1 MEAIEQ
7 RDSMIKI
14 FDSMPDAILLTKKKE
29 TVKTTVTNVE
39 GEAIMVGE
47 VGATRFDLIY
57 CNKRTDELY

>member
-1 MEAIEQ
+1 MEAIQQ

-14 FDSMPDAILLTKKKE
+14 FDSMPDAILLTKKSE
-29 TVKTTVTNVE
+29 TVKTKVTNVE

-47 VGATRFDLIY
+47 VGATHFDLIY